1 MDENAFSSIV
11 LANEVSDRLS
21 SVVHCAGR
29 LIMYQDVMIA
39 GFGGQGVLLAG
50 KLLAYAGMREG
61 KHVTWFPS
69 YGAEIR
75 GGTANC
81 TVIISSDEIGSP
93 VVQNPSTMMIFNDA
107 SFNKFERKI
116 KPGGR
121 LFLNTSLVHEL
132 PTRTDIC
139 RIEVKA
145 NDIAGEIGDIRIA
158 NMVMLGTFLKET
170 GVVALGSVLAALQEV
185 LSARRQSLILLNE
198 CALKRGAEVRSRPA
212 A

>member
-1 MDENAFSSIV
+1 
-11 LANEVSDRLS
+11 
-21 SVVHCAGR
+21 
-29 LIMYQDVMIA
+29 MYQDVMIA

-50 KLLAYAGMREG
+50 KLLAYAGMIEG

-93 VVQNPSTMMIFNDA
+93 VVQNPSAMLIFNEA
-107 SFNKFERKI
+107 SFKKFEKRI
-116 KPGGR
+116 KQGGQ

-132 PTRTDIC
+132 PTRSDIT

-145 NDIAGEIGDIRIA
+145 NDIAGELGDIRIA
-158 NMVMLGTFLKET
+158 NMVMLGVFLNKT
-170 GVVALGSVLAALQEV
+170 GVVAMESVLAALKQV
-185 LSARRQSLILLNE
+185 LPPRRHSLIPLNE
-198 CALKRGAEVRSRPA
+198 GALKRGAEACSGA
-212 A
+212 GA